1 MLFTGWDGL
10 SLSLSDP
17 SPFVEMG
24 SPVFNMACEGRG
36 ERNHQEVDQSANGAR
51 RFLVVVVGGADA
63 AWFGWFRRE

>member
-1 MLFTGWDGL
+1 VLFTGWDGF

-51 RFLVVVVGGADA
+51 RFFLIAVDGADA
-63 AWFGWFRRE
+63 A